1 MILDTSSKA
10 IAWMVKNGVSCSG
23 YTVDRIVAA
32 KLDTDSDD
40 ALAEALEIEEQVFSA
55 IENAPTILRELRI
68 AKGLEFD
75 DSSHDEEL
83 KSYSRE
89 EALQTLLEWE
99 GIIGYTN
106 KILKWLEDIDAFQ
119 KELAKDKTSRFVSAK
134 GKL

>member
-32 KLDTDSDD
+32 QLDTDRDD
-40 ALAEALEIEEQVFSA
+40 VLAKALEIEEQVFSA
-55 IENAPTILRELRI
+55 IESAPAILRELRI

-75 DSSHDEEL
+75 DSSHDEAL

-99 GIIGYTN
+99 GIIGYTS

-119 KELAKDKTSRFVSAK
+119 EELAKDKTSHFV
-134 GKL
+134 GI

>member
-40 ALAEALEIEEQVFSA
+40 ALAKALEIEEQVFSA
-55 IENAPTILRELRI
+55 VESTPAILRELRI
-68 AKGLEFD
+68 AKGLQFD
-75 DSSHDEEL
+75 DNSRDEEL

-89 EALQTLLEWE
+89 EALRTLLEWE
-99 GIIGYTN
+99 GIFGYTSR
-106 KILKWLEDIDAFQ
+106 ILKWLEDIDAFQ
-119 KELAKDKTSRFVSAK
+119 KELANDKTSHF
-134 GKL
+134 GGT

>member
-40 ALAEALEIEEQVFSA
+40 ALAKALEIEEQVFSA
-55 IENAPTILRELRI
+55 VESTPAILRELRI
-68 AKGLEFD
+68 AKGLQFD
-75 DSSHDEEL
+75 DDSRDEEL

-99 GIIGYTN
+99 GIFGYTSR
-106 KILKWLEDIDAFQ
+106 ILKWLEDIDAFQ
-119 KELAKDKTSRFVSAK
+119 EELAKDKTSYFV
-134 GKL
+134 GI

>member
-32 KLDTDSDD
+32 QLDTDRDD
-40 ALAEALEIEEQVFSA
+40 VLAKALEIEEQVFSA

-99 GIIGYTN
+99 GIIGYTS

-119 KELAKDKTSRFVSAK
+119 EELAKDKTSHFV
-134 GKL
+134 GI

>member
-32 KLDTDSDD
+32 QLDTDSDD
-40 ALAEALEIEEQVFSA
+40 ALAKAFEIEEQVFSA
-55 IENAPTILRELRI
+55 IESAPAILCELRI

-99 GIIGYTN
+99 GIIGYTS

-119 KELAKDKTSRFVSAK
+119 KELAKDKTSHFV
-134 GKL
+134 GT

>member
-40 ALAEALEIEEQVFSA
+40 ALAKALEIEEQVFSA
-55 IENAPTILRELRI
+55 VESTPAILCELRI
-68 AKGLEFD
+68 AKGLQFD
-75 DSSHDEEL
+75 DNSRDEEL

-89 EALQTLLEWE
+89 EALRTLLEWE
-99 GIIGYTN
+99 GIFGYTSR
-106 KILKWLEDIDAFQ
+106 ILKWLEDIDAFQ
-119 KELAKDKTSRFVSAK
+119 KELSNDKTSYFGGA
-134 GKL
+134 